1 VESSP
6 SRGTT
11 FTITLPAAET
21 MGDGAARSSD
31 DGELPSG
38 SETVLIVED
47 AEDVRILARRT
58 LEERG
63 YTVFVARNADD
74 ALEIANV
81 RHVDVLLTDIVMPQT
96 SGPQLV
102 ARYQS
107 LHKAPL
113 VVYMSGYADDALAQY
128 ELDPNVVF
136 LRKPFTPASLARTV
150 RDALDRVRGE
160 AGPMRSAASAA
171 D

>member
-1 VESSP
+1 MAHILVVDDDP
-6 SRGTT
+6 VLRRVV
-11 FTITLPAAET
+11 TL
-21 MGDGAARSSD
+21 
-31 DGELPSG
+31 
-38 SETVLIVED
+38 
-47 AEDVRILARRT
+47 
-58 LEERG
+58 
-63 YTVFVARNADD
+63 
-74 ALEIANV
+74 ALEAAG
-81 RHVDVLLTDIVMPQT
+81 HSVLRCENGRKAVAYLQHDHADLLITDIVMPQT